1 MRLLI
6 RSTLLACLALSLPAL
21 AGPKVHT
28 ISASKIKGKP
38 AFDDGKQ
45 IGLFAWQDKDGF
57 HVRWTTD
64 GEPTLFT
71 GRIDT
76 DKPLKNLNRLQKLGS
91 GWVKQH
97 GDRIIMF
104 SATTRGD
111 TDGFDLTIPGG
122 RRVQMEITIEG
133 KEPLVEQVTLGAKN
147 DHPPG
152 FPLLLKLR

>member
-1 MRLLI
+1 MRL
-6 RSTLLACLALSLPAL
+6 RSFLVLGACLAFSTPAL
-21 AGPKVHT
+21 ARTKVHT
-28 ISASKIKGKP
+28 MTASKIAGKP
-38 AFDDGKQ
+38 AFEDGKQ
-45 IGLFAWQDKDGF
+45 IGLFAWHDKEGF

-64 GEPTLFT
+64 GAPTLFT

-76 DKPLKNLNRLQKLGS
+76 DRPLKDLQRLQKLGS

-122 RRVQMEITIEG
+122 RHVQMEITIEG
-133 KEPLVEQVTLGAKN
+133 KKPQVEQVTFGAKN
-147 DHPPG
+147 THPRG